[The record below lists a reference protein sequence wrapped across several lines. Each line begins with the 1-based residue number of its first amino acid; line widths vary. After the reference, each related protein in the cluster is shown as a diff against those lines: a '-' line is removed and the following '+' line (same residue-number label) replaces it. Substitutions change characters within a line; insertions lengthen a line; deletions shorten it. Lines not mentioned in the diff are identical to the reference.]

1 MQTRIHDL
9 IIKFLKGKITTEE
22 RVELEHFKARSLQ
35 VKKVVEHLTD
45 PRQLLELIRVSK
57 ELDVDA
63 AWQRVIGKR
72 PSLKKLPC
80 TRRLLTKK
88 NL

>member
-22 RVELEHFKARSLQ
+22 RVELEHFKARSLEI
-35 VKKVVEHLTD
+35 KKVVEQLTD
-45 PRQLLELIRVSK
+45 PLLLLELIRVSK

-80 TRRLLTKK
+80 TRMLLTKK